1 MREVEF
7 QLRLDEIRQKNESQA
22 HQVTVINEE
31 QDAKEAEMQ
40 HFKEKTI
47 ADIEQDFLN
56 DQDKF
61 ESAEAHELLA
71 QKKIQEKN

>member
-1 MREVEF
+1 
-7 QLRLDEIRQKNESQA
+7 
-22 HQVTVINEE
+22 
-31 QDAKEAEMQ
+31 MQ

-71 QKKIQEKN
+71 QKKIHEKIDFT